1 MTIER
6 SGHAMSGEGRLSKAM
21 RWLLAGACFVV
32 IIAGARAAEPLLVPL
47 LLAVML
53 AIICVPPMQWL
64 KDHGVPGWLA
74 IVLVVLFV
82 LAVGS
87 AFGTVIGTSL
97 IDFSASLPYY
107 QARLQTELAGLVAWL
122 AAHGIEL
129 SNRVLQET
137 LNPGQ
142 VLRVAGRIFS
152 GVGDVVSRIGLILLL
167 TVFIL
172 FEWSTIRGKVII
184 AFPDSA
190 EQHLRQLSRVSENV
204 KRYLALKTVLSLATG
219 SLVALLLTV
228 LGVDYALL
236 WGLLAFLLN
245 YVPTIG
251 SIIAAVPG
259 VILAFLQLGWDG
271 ALIAT
276 IGYLVIN
283 VTISNLIEPR
293 VLGQG
298 VGLSAL
304 VVFLSLLFWGWVLG
318 PIGMLLSVPLTMI
331 FKIFLEGIEETR
343 WIAILMGPR
352 VTPDA
357 EILSAPEAVQA

>member
-1 MTIER
+1 
-6 SGHAMSGEGRLSKAM
+6 MSSDGRLSNAM
-21 RWLLAGACFVV
+21 RWLLAGACFV
-32 IIAGARAAEPLLVPL
+32 IIVAGARAAEPILVPV
-47 LLAVML
+47 LLATML
-53 AIICVPPMQWL
+53 SIICVPPMQWL
-64 KDHGVPGWLA
+64 NGHGFPGWLA

-82 LAVGS
+82 LAVGT

-107 QARLQTELAGLVAWL
+107 QARLQTEMAGLVAWL
-122 AAHGIEL
+122 AAHGVEL

-172 FEWSTIRGKVII
+172 FEWGTVKDKVRV
-184 AFPDSA
+184 AFPGSA
-190 EQHLRQLSRVSENV
+190 EAHLAQLSRVSENV
-204 KRYLALKTVLSLATG
+204 KRYLALKTVFSLATG
-219 SLVALLLTV
+219 ALVALLLTV

-271 ALIAT
+271 ALIAAV
-276 IGYLVIN
+276 GYLVIN
-283 VTISNLIEPR
+283 TTISNLIEPR

-298 VGLSAL
+298 VGLSTL

-318 PIGMLLSVPLTMI
+318 PVGMLLSVPLTMI
-331 FKIFLEGIEETR
+331 FKIFLEGNEDTR

-352 VTPDA
+352 VTPESDT
-357 EILSAPEAVQA
+357 SPEPGAIVT

>member
-1 MTIER
+1 
-6 SGHAMSGEGRLSKAM
+6 MSSDGRLTNAM
-21 RWLLAGACFVV
+21 RWLLAGACFV
-32 IIAGARAAEPLLVPL
+32 IIVAGARAAEPILVPV

-64 KDHGVPGWLA
+64 SGHGVPVWLA

-97 IDFSASLPYY
+97 IDFSTSLPYY

-122 AAHGIEL
+122 AGHGIEL
-129 SNRVLQET
+129 SSRILQET

-152 GVGDVVSRIGLILLL
+152 GVGDVLSRTGLPLLL

-172 FEWSTIRGKVII
+172 FEWGTVKGKIQV

-190 EQHLRQLSRVSENV
+190 EVHLNQLSRVAENV

-219 SLVALLLTV
+219 ALVAFLLTV

-283 VTISNLIEPR
+283 ITISNLIEPR

-298 VGLSAL
+298 VGLSTL

-318 PIGMLLSVPLTMI
+318 PVGMLLSVPLTMI
-331 FKIFLEGIEETR
+331 FKIFLEGNEDTR
-343 WIAILMGPR
+343 WIAVLMGPR
-352 VTPDA
+352 VTP
-357 EILSAPEAVQA
+357 EIDKNPESGAVVT

>member
-1 MTIER
+1 M
-6 SGHAMSGEGRLSKAM
+6 MSDGRLSNPM
-21 RWLLAGACFVV
+21 RLMLAGACFV
-32 IIAGARAAEPLLVPL
+32 IIVAGARAAEPILMPL

-53 AIICVPPMQWL
+53 AVICVPPMQWL
-64 KDHGVPGWLA
+64 VGHRVPRWLA

-82 LAVGS
+82 LAVGT

-107 QARLQTELAGLVAWL
+107 QARLQTEMAGLVIWL
-122 AAHGIEL
+122 AERGVEL

-142 VLRVAGRIFS
+142 VLRVAGRIFT
-152 GVGDVVSRIGLILLL
+152 GVGDVLSRIGLILLL

-172 FEWSTIRGKVII
+172 FEWGTVESKIVA
-184 AFPDSA
+184 AFPGSA
-190 EQHLRQLSRVSENV
+190 QDHLTRLSRVSENV

-219 SLVALLLTV
+219 ALVSLLLTV

-259 VILAFLQLGWDG
+259 VILAFLQFGWDG
-271 ALIAT
+271 ALVAT

-283 VTISNLIEPR
+283 VSISNLIEPR

-318 PIGMLLSVPLTMI
+318 PVGMLLSVPLTMI
-331 FKIFLEGIEETR
+331 FKIFLEGNEEMR

-352 VTPDA
+352 VSA
-357 EILSAPEAVQA
+357 EFSGPSEPGGSAT

>member
-1 MTIER
+1 MN
-6 SGHAMSGEGRLSKAM
+6 GDGRLTKAM

-32 IIAGARAAEPLLVPL
+32 IIAGARAAEPILVPL

-53 AIICVPPMQWL
+53 AIICVPPMTWL
-64 KDHGVPGWLA
+64 KGHGVPGWLA
-74 IVLVVLFV
+74 IVLVVLIV
-82 LAVGS
+82 LAIGTG
-87 AFGTVIGTSL
+87 FGTVIGSSL

-107 QARLQTELAGLVAWL
+107 QARLQTEMAGFVTWLAG
-122 AAHGIEL
+122 HGIEL
-129 SNRVLQET
+129 SSRVLQDT

-172 FEWSTIRGKVII
+172 FEWSMLRGKVKV
-184 AFPDSA
+184 AFPQSA
-190 EQHLRQLSRVSENV
+190 DQHLSQLSRVSENV

-219 SLVALLLTV
+219 SLVALMLT
-228 LGVDYALL
+228 LMGVDYALL

-259 VILAFLQLGWDG
+259 VILAFLQFGWDG
-271 ALIAT
+271 GLIAT
-276 IGYLVIN
+276 VGYLVIN
-283 VTISNLIEPR
+283 ITISNLIEPK
-293 VLGQG
+293 VLGEG

-331 FKIFLEGIEETR
+331 FKIFLEGNDETR

-352 VTPDA
+352 VTPDSD
-357 EILSAPEAVQA
+357 IFPVSEAVEA

>member
-1 MTIER
+1 
-6 SGHAMSGEGRLSKAM
+6 
-21 RWLLAGACFVV
+21 
-32 IIAGARAAEPLLVPL
+32 
-47 LLAVML
+47 
-53 AIICVPPMQWL
+53 
-64 KDHGVPGWLA
+64 
-74 IVLVVLFV
+74 
-82 LAVGS
+82 
-87 AFGTVIGTSL
+87 
-97 IDFSASLPYY
+97 
-107 QARLQTELAGLVAWL
+107 VAWL
-122 AAHGIEL
+122 AGHGIEL
-129 SNRVLQET
+129 SSRVLQET

-152 GVGDVVSRIGLILLL
+152 GVGDILSRIGLILLL
-167 TVFIL
+167 TVFML
-172 FEWSTIRGKVII
+172 FEWSTIRGKVLV
-184 AFPDSA
+184 AFPETA
-190 EQHLRQLSRVSENV
+190 QEHLDQLSRVSENV

-219 SLVALLLTV
+219 ALVAMMLT
-228 LGVDYALL
+228 LMNVDYALL

-259 VILAFLQLGWDG
+259 VILAFLQYGWDG
-271 ALIAT
+271 ALVAA

-283 VTISNLIEPR
+283 VTISNLIEPK

-331 FKIFLEGIEETR
+331 FKIFLEGNEETR

-352 VTPDA
+352 VIPDA
-357 EILSAPEAVQA
+357 DMLLSHEAAGA

>member
-1 MTIER
+1 MN
-6 SGHAMSGEGRLSKAM
+6 SDDRLTKAM
-21 RWLLAGACFVV
+21 RWLLAGACFV
-32 IIAGARAAEPLLVPL
+32 IIVAGARAAESILVPIM
-47 LLAVML
+47 LAVML

-64 KDHGVPGWLA
+64 SRHGVPVWLA

-97 IDFSASLPYY
+97 IDFSTSLPYY

-122 AAHGIEL
+122 AGHGIEL
-129 SNRVLQET
+129 SNRILQET
-137 LNPGQ
+137 LNPGE

-152 GVGDVVSRIGLILLL
+152 GVGDVLSRIGLILLL

-172 FEWSTIRGKVII
+172 FEWGTVKGKILV

-190 EQHLRQLSRVSENV
+190 EVHLAQLSRVAENV
-204 KRYLALKTVLSLATG
+204 KRYLALKTVFSLATG
-219 SLVALLLTV
+219 ALVAFLLTM

-271 ALIAT
+271 AIIAA

-283 VTISNLIEPR
+283 ITISNLVEPR

-298 VGLSAL
+298 VGLSTL

-331 FKIFLEGIEETR
+331 FKIFLEGNEETQ
-343 WIAILMGPR
+343 WIAVLMGPR
-352 VTPDA
+352 V
-357 EILSAPEAVQA
+357 APEMETNPESGVVVT

>member
-1 MTIER
+1 MD
-6 SGHAMSGEGRLSKAM
+6 SDGRLSTAM

-32 IIAGARAAEPLLVPL
+32 IIAGLRAAEPILVPL

-64 KDHGVPGWLA
+64 RRHGVPGWLS

-87 AFGTVIGTSL
+87 AVGTVIGTSL
-97 IDFSASLPYY
+97 IDFTTSLPYY
-107 QARLQTELAGLVAWL
+107 QARLQTEMAGFVVWL
-122 AAHGIEL
+122 GEHGIEL
-129 SNRVLQET
+129 SNRMLQDT

-152 GVGDVVSRIGLILLL
+152 GVGDVVSRIGLILLV

-172 FEWSTIRGKVII
+172 FEWSTIRDKILV

-190 EQHLRQLSRVSENV
+190 QTHLAQLSRVAENV
-204 KRYLALKTVLSLATG
+204 KRYLVLKTLLSFATG
-219 SLVALLLTV
+219 ALVALLLTV
-228 LGVDYALL
+228 VGVDYALL

-259 VILAFLQLGWDG
+259 VILAFLQFGWDG
-271 ALIAT
+271 ALIVT

-283 VTISNLIEPR
+283 ITISNLIEPR
-293 VLGQG
+293 VLGEG
-298 VGLSAL
+298 VGLSTL
-304 VVFLSLLFWGWVLG
+304 VVFLSLVFWGWVLG
-318 PIGMLLSVPLTMI
+318 PVGMLLSVPLTMI
-331 FKIFLEGIEETR
+331 FKIFLEGNEDTQ
-343 WIAILMGPR
+343 WLAVLMGPR
-352 VTPDA
+352 VTPESNPTIEGA
-357 EILSAPEAVQA
+357 EAA

>member
-1 MTIER
+1 MN
-6 SGHAMSGEGRLSKAM
+6 GEARLSKAM

-32 IIAGARAAEPLLVPL
+32 VIAGARAAEPILVPL
-47 LLAVML
+47 LLAAML

-107 QARLQTELAGLVAWL
+107 QARLQVEMAGLVTWL
-122 AAHGIEL
+122 AAHGIEM
-129 SNRVLQET
+129 SNRVLQDT

-172 FEWSTIRGKVII
+172 FEWSTIRNKVIV

-190 EQHLRQLSRVSENV
+190 EQHLRQLSRVSVNV

-228 LGVDYALL
+228 MGVDYALL

-251 SIIAAVPG
+251 SIIAAG
-259 VILAFLQLGWDG
+259 VILAFLQLGWEG
-271 ALIAT
+271 ALVAAV
-276 IGYLVIN
+276 GYLVIN
-283 VTISNLIEPR
+283 ITISNLIEPR

-352 VTPDA
+352 VTPES
-357 EILSAPEAVQA
+357 EIVPAAEAVQA

>member
-1 MTIER
+1 
-6 SGHAMSGEGRLSKAM
+6 MSAEAPLSRAM

-32 IIAGARAAEPLLVPL
+32 IIAGARAAEPILVPM
-47 LLAVML
+47 LLASML

-64 KDHGVPGWLA
+64 KRHGVPGWLA

-107 QARLQTELAGLVAWL
+107 QARLQTEMAGLVAWL
-122 AAHGIEL
+122 AGHGIE
-129 SNRVLQET
+129 SSRVLQET

-152 GVGDVVSRIGLILLL
+152 GLGDVLSRIGLILLL

-172 FEWSTIRGKVII
+172 FEWSTIRGKVLV
-184 AFPDSA
+184 AFPEHA
-190 EQHLRQLSRVSENV
+190 EQHLGQLSRVSENV

-219 SLVALLLTV
+219 ALVALLLTV
-228 LGVDYALL
+228 MGVDYALL

-283 VTISNLIEPR
+283 ISISNLIEPR

-318 PIGMLLSVPLTMI
+318 PIGMLVSVPLTMI
-331 FKIFLEGIEETR
+331 FKIFLEGSEETL
-343 WIAILMGPR
+343 WIATLMGPR
-352 VTPDA
+352 VTPESEVLAVA
-357 EILSAPEAVQA
+357 EATEA

>member
-1 MTIER
+1 
-6 SGHAMSGEGRLSKAM
+6 MSSDGRLSNAM
-21 RWLLAGACFVV
+21 RWLLAGACFV
-32 IIAGARAAEPLLVPL
+32 IIVAGARAAEPILVPL
-47 LLAVML
+47 LLAAML

-64 KDHGVPGWLA
+64 KGHGFPGWLA

-82 LAVGS
+82 LAVGT

-107 QARLQTELAGLVAWL
+107 QARLQTEMAGLVAWF
-122 AAHGIEL
+122 AAHGVEL
-129 SNRVLQET
+129 SSRVLQET

-152 GVGDVVSRIGLILLL
+152 GVGDVLSRIGLILLL

-172 FEWSTIRGKVII
+172 FEWGTVRGKVTV

-190 EQHLRQLSRVSENV
+190 EVHLSQLSRVSENV
-204 KRYLALKTVLSLATG
+204 KRYLALKTVFSLATG
-219 SLVALLLTV
+219 ALVALLLTA

-276 IGYLVIN
+276 IGYLAIN
-283 VTISNLIEPR
+283 ITISNLIEPR

-298 VGLSAL
+298 VGLSTL

-318 PIGMLLSVPLTMI
+318 PVGMLLSVPLTMI
-331 FKIFLEGIEETR
+331 FKISLEGNEDTR

-352 VTPDA
+352 VTPEVDT
-357 EILSAPEAVQA
+357 SPEAGAAGA